1 MILHLRTKKI
11 YFGQKKANIEEI
23 SNEISIGLLIFKEIF
38 KMDLNSEDIQ
48 SLKKFMYILYQW
60 SLLDSWWDN
69 FVYERIILL
78 PPNDMKSL
86 DSDQDF
92 ICKLHFSS
100 NVVPICI
107 SIKTERM

>member
-1 MILHLRTKKI
+1 
-11 YFGQKKANIEEI
+11 
-23 SNEISIGLLIFKEIF
+23 
-38 KMDLNSEDIQ
+38 MDLNSEDIQ
-48 SLKKFMYILYQW
+48 SLKKFMYVCKVSMIIVG
-60 SLLDSWWDN
+60 SWRDH

>member
-1 MILHLRTKKI
+1 
-11 YFGQKKANIEEI
+11 
-23 SNEISIGLLIFKEIF
+23 
-38 KMDLNSEDIQ
+38 MDLNSEDLQ
-48 SLKKFMYILYQW
+48 SLKKFMYINLYQW
-60 SLLDSWWDN
+60 SLLDSGWDN
-69 FVYERIILL
+69 FVHEWIILL

-107 SIKTERM
+107 CISIKTERM

>member
-1 MILHLRTKKI
+1 MIIVGFLMRQLR
-11 YFGQKKANIEEI
+11 N
-23 SNEISIGLLIFKEIF
+23 
-38 KMDLNSEDIQ
+38 
-48 SLKKFMYILYQW
+48 
-60 SLLDSWWDN
+60 
-69 FVYERIILL
+69 ERIILL

>member
-1 MILHLRTKKI
+1 MRQLRTL
-11 YFGQKKANIEEI
+11 G
-23 SNEISIGLLIFKEIF
+23 
-38 KMDLNSEDIQ
+38 
-48 SLKKFMYILYQW
+48 
-60 SLLDSWWDN
+60 
-69 FVYERIILL
+69 FVHEWIILL

>member
-48 SLKKFMYILYQW
+48 SLKKFMYILYQ
-60 SLLDSWWDN
+60 
-69 FVYERIILL
+69 
-78 PPNDMKSL
+78 
-86 DSDQDF
+86 
-92 ICKLHFSS
+92 
-100 NVVPICI
+100 
-107 SIKTERM
+107 